1 MMRALFV
8 IGMIAAIFALFCLLP
23 LGVTVIFGK
32 PVVAKVRI
40 GPIQI
45 QVAPSKK
52 KKKAPTGT
60 DEPEKEDKHLERGKE
75 LFEKLKKSPKSALET
90 AKSAYN
96 SLWPPTKKAL
106 RRLLRGIR
114 IDPMQI
120 GVTLGGSKDPAETAA
135 LYGRAE
141 GALWAIM
148 PALEQL
154 VRIPHP
160 GIHLGM
166 DFDSEKTDVQGE
178 IGVSVRIGTLLAIG
192 FGVGIPALRWFL
204 KYNKQQKKKKKE
216 QTAEVKSPAERPAA

>member
-1 MMRALFV
+1 MRALLV
-8 IGMIAAIFALFCLLP
+8 IGIIVAVFALFCLLP

-32 PVVAKVRI
+32 PVVAKVRV
-40 GPIQI
+40 GPLQF

-52 KKKAPTGT
+52 KKKASVKT
-60 DEPEKEDKHLERGKE
+60 DEPEKESKQLERGKE
-75 LFEKLKKSPKSALET
+75 LLEKVKKSPKSALET
-90 AKSAYN
+90 AKSAYQ
-96 SLWPPTKKAL
+96 SLWPPTKRAL

-114 IDPMQI
+114 IDPLQI
-120 GVTLGGSKDPAETAA
+120 GVTLGGSADPAETAE
-135 LYGRAE
+135 LYGRVE
-141 GALWAIM
+141 GAIWAIM

-166 DFDSEKTDVQGE
+166 DFDSDKTEVQGE
-178 IGVSVRIGTLLAIG
+178 AGVSVRIGTLLAIG